1 MRGQAFV
8 VYDSI
13 DDARNAMGLLQNFL
27 LYGKAIR
34 ISFARETSHVIL
46 KREGMLIPEGNDAEK
61 SARFFERLRKKLDE
75 DTAESPL
82 PANGIITRNLS
93 IYCGDID

>member
-1 MRGQAFV
+1 
-8 VYDSI
+8 
-13 DDARNAMGLLQNFL
+13 
-27 LYGKAIR
+27 
-34 ISFARETSHVIL
+34 
-46 KREGMLIPEGNDAEK
+46 MLIPEGNDAEK

-93 IYCGDID
+93 IYCGDTD